1 MFSGIS
7 SQSRGRRFRVAV
19 VLVGAVAVVALVS
32 GAYAAKGPGPTVKT
46 FSVVLDGAPVPT
58 ATGYQLDGVRVS
70 VDQEEYTLRISLQLN
85 ADAAPAQAFMDGH
98 VYPSAVVNLLD
109 AGLNVLKTYTLTE
122 AKVVSYRQSGDAK
135 TNSLDQ
141 QLVLT
146 SDSLF
151 ITP

>member
-1 MFSGIS
+1 MMSTISGS
-7 SQSRGRRFRVAV
+7 SRGRRFRVAV
-19 VLVGAVAVVALVS
+19 VLVGAVAIVALVS
-32 GAYAAKGPGPTVKT
+32 GAYAATRGPTVKT
-46 FSVVLDGAPVPT
+46 FSVVLDGTPVST
-58 ATGYQLDGVRVS
+58 ATGYTLDGARVS

-98 VYPSAVVNLLD
+98 VYPTAVVNLLD
-109 AGLNVLKTYTLTE
+109 AGLSVLKTYTLTE

-135 TNSLDQ
+135 TGSFDQ

-151 ITP
+151 IGP